1 MAQQSTDK
9 LKKTSK
15 VSVGNEKL
23 PSQVSL
29 SRVIEVSK
37 LLAKGKSRQYVLD
50 YVVKN
55 FEVGV
60 AQAKRY
66 YTAAVNYLVPEDMEE
81 YRKGLIQ
88 QNVERLETIVEKA
101 MEEGD
106 WKNARETIAEIN
118 KMCGLTGSGVQFAI
132 NTDKENNS
140 QQILI
145 KFD

>member
-1 MAQQSTDK
+1 MAQRSTDK
-9 LKKTSK
+9 LAKSSK
-15 VSVGNEKL
+15 VSVGNYKL
-23 PSQVSL
+23 PSEVSL
-29 SRVIEVSK
+29 ARVIEASK
-37 LLAKGKSRQYVLD
+37 LLAKGKSRQYVID
-50 YVVKN
+50 YAMKN
-55 FEVGV
+55 FGV
-60 AQAKRY
+60 ELAQAKRY
-66 YTAAVNYLVPEDMEE
+66 YTAAVRYLIPEDMEE

-88 QNVERLETIVEKA
+88 QNVERLETIVEKS